1 MNGALWGAQLL
12 LGLVFSVSAVVKG
25 TQTKQRTIEL
35 GMTGVVDV
43 PMPVMRFTAVCEAL
57 GVIGLFAPSITDMLL
72 IMTPLAALGLGVIMV
87 CAAGLHLRLG
97 EAKTAFGNVVLL
109 GLCLFVAYGR
119 WPQ

>member
-1 MNGALWGAQLL
+1 MNVTLWGVQLL

-43 PMPVMRFTAVCEAL
+43 PVPVMRFTAVCEAL
-57 GVIGLFAPSITDMLL
+57 GVIGLFAPSITGMLL
-72 IMTPLAALGLGVIMV
+72 ILTPVAATGLGVIMV

-97 EAKTAFGNVVLL
+97 EVKTAVGNAVLL